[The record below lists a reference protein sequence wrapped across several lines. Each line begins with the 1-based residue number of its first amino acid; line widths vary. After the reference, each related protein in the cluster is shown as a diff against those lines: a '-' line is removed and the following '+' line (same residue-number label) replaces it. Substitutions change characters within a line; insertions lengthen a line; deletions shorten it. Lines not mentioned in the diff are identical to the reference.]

1 MLNNHYLI
9 NKSNNLSPEPGQV
22 KCSNVKSVQHDYAA
36 SRVIETF
43 DQGCHRGLA

>member
-1 MLNNHYLI
+1 MMNNVYLI

-36 SRVIETF
+36 SWVIETF
-43 DQGCHRGLA
+43 QQRRHRGLS